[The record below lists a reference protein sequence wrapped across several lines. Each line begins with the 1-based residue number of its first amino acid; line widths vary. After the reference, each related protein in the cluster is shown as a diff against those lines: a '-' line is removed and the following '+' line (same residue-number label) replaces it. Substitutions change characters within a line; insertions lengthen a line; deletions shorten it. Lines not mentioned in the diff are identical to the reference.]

1 MYLKNQKINHRSKN
15 IEHLICFSYEIKIET
30 AGKMIHCII
39 CSSRTHISVKNIFN
53 DIYLKYQICMIIYFL
68 ENHTNMCVGE

>member
-1 MYLKNQKINHRSKN
+1 MYLKNQKINHLSKN

-30 AGKMIHCII
+30 AGKMIRCII

-53 DIYLKYQICMIIYFL
+53 DIYLKYQICMILYFL